1 MFASSSTNMSVNPS
15 LSTSIRMVSTLI
27 LVGRMAIAEVH
38 EGLVRVPSAV
48 VFDWD
53 NTLKQYDS
61 ARRSIRSGVDR
72 NVLEKWKDDR

>member
-1 MFASSSTNMSVNPS
+1 MEGHIEEIS
-15 LSTSIRMVSTLI
+15 
-27 LVGRMAIAEVH
+27 IAEIH

-61 ARRSIRSGVDR
+61 ARRSIRVAWTETSWRNGRRIGSVASSSSVPYDR
-72 NVLEKWKDDR
+72 RGSTWKPF